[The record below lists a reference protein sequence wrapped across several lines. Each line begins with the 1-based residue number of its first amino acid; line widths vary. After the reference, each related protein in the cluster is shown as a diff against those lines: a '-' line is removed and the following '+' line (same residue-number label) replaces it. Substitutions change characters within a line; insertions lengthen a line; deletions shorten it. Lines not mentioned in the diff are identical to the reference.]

1 MSSPEI
7 MYHEVIPENLLS
19 SYGEFDNVDMVLS
32 AGEGRSLDLQSIRI
46 EGELS
51 VVNTAGN
58 LGVGANETKQIVLDH
73 LVGAHS
79 FFESFTT
86 AVSAPSNFVVET
98 LNEYPRYVKMSMA
111 GMAGPNDM
119 NNSNNVCE
127 MKAPNDNMTNNVLQG
142 VYPNVPTNSLR
153 LNPDFSIRPLIAL
166 NSGNG
171 SLPYRKS
178 GDVRLSFILA
188 RKAGAL
194 FGKDMADDVTYSISD
209 LRCRFTSSPDDGS
222 NDPVVMKTKIHI
234 KQSIQSSQANIN
246 TRAPGVCFGMSASFQ
261 TQTEEN
267 TNHHN
272 NLQLNAI
279 PNLRQTQFQFNN
291 SSNTLI
297 SYIVKDNTELL
308 TRYIDSFLD
317 TGRNSLSLV
326 NLANNNGFGIGLDF
340 DGAVDLRSN
349 KFSLQLLSDIASN
362 QPMLVYMYFHS
373 VIEL

>member
-32 AGEGRSLDLQSIRI
+32 AGEGRSLNLQSVRI

-51 VVNTAGN
+51 VVNGAGD
-58 LGVGANETKQIVLDH
+58 LSVVANAGKQIVLDH
-73 LVGAHS
+73 LTGAHS
-79 FFESFTT
+79 FFESFSTSVT
-86 AVSAPSNFVVET
+86 SPTNFVIEN
-98 LNEYPRYVKMSMA
+98 LSEYPRYVKMSMA

-127 MKAPNDNMTNNVLQG
+127 LKAPNANMTNNVLQG
-142 VYPNVPTNSLR
+142 VFPNVATNDLR
-153 LNPDFSIRPLIAL
+153 LNPDFSVRPLICL

-188 RKAGAL
+188 RTAGAL
-194 FGKDMADDVTYSISD
+194 FGKDMADDVVYSIKD

-222 NDPVVMKTKIHI
+222 NDPVVMKSKIHI
-234 KQSIQSSQANIN
+234 KQSIQSSQANIT

-267 TNHHN
+267 TNNHN
-272 NLQLNAI
+272 NLQLNSI
-279 PNLRQTQFQFNN
+279 HNLRQTQFQFNN

-297 SYIVKDNTELL
+297 SYIVKDNVELV

-326 NLANNNGFGIGLDF
+326 NLANNSGFGIGLDF
-340 DGAVDLRSN
+340 DGAVDLRKSN
-349 KFSLQLLSDIASN
+349 FSLQLLSDIASN
-362 QPMLVYMYFHS
+362 NPMLIYMYFHS